1 MKWSAYLY
9 KLFIS
14 VYRIF
19 PFKKT
24 ICLLLKVSGIPN
36 DKFYKDTKFTGVF
49 DVVLDDKIFKL
60 NHHESSIENEI
71 FWKGLGVTWERD
83 TLWLWNKLSQGAKV
97 IFDIGANTGVYSII
111 SKTINPTST
120 VYAFEPSKNVYHK
133 LMQNNTL
140 NNYNIDCLQIA
151 ISNHSGTQYFYDI
164 NSNLPTSGSLSP
176 DKFYETCDD
185 DSGKLKYEVQ
195 TITLDV
201 FLLKNSIKYID
212 LMKIDVEMFEPEVLE
227 GFKLITEYK
236 PIIFIELLTD
246 EIAEKV
252 QRLLPSNSYL
262 FYELDFE
269 KLIPIEKLTKG
280 RPHHWNFL
288 LLPRD
293 KKHLVE
299 SFIQ

>member
-49 DVVLDDKIFKL
+49 NVRLNDKRFKL
-60 NHHESSIENEI
+60 IHHESSIENEI

-111 SKTINPTST
+111 SKTINPTNT

-195 TITLDV
+195 TITLDA

-288 LLPRD
+288 LVPNN
-293 KKHLVE
+293 KQHMIAK
-299 SFIQ
+299 FI